1 VARGTR
7 PAAFGLTFYM
17 RLFEREDDR
26 ERKRFYLL
34 PGQGGRAYHRKQRLF
49 LKTSL
54 AVGLIVSGLLA
65 LVMYLIYR
73 SPK

>member
-1 VARGTR
+1 
-7 PAAFGLTFYM
+7 M
-17 RLFEREDDR
+17 RLFGREDDK

-34 PGQGGRAYHRKQRLF
+34 PGQGGRAYHRKQKVF